1 MLYFCIKIIIT
12 ALIVV
17 IVSETAKRSSLLAG
31 IIVSIPLTTFLAL
44 TWLYWETRDTQK
56 IINLSNAT
64 LLMVIPSLF
73 FFIFLPILIKL
84 NLSFIL
90 SMAGSILL
98 TAACYWLFITL
109 LTKLGYAEF

>member
-31 IIVSIPLTTFLAL
+31 IIVSIPFTTFLAL
-44 TWLYWETRDTQK
+44 IWLYWETRDMQK

-73 FFIFLPILIKL
+73 FFYFSSYID
-84 NLSFIL
+84 
-90 SMAGSILL
+90 
-98 TAACYWLFITL
+98 
-109 LTKLGYAEF
+109 